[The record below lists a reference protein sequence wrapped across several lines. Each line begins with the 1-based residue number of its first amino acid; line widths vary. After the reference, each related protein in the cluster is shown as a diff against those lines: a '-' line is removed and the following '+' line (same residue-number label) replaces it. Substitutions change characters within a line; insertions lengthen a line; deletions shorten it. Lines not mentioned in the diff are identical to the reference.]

1 MVDKNLTLPV
11 TGMSCANCAASI
23 DKTLAGMEGI
33 IDVGASFATEGV
45 RVTFDSEKTDLQKII
60 AKIRDLGF
68 DVPLA
73 EAQVPVTGMSCA
85 NCAASIEKTL
95 NHKTEGVVD
104 ASVNFA
110 SERVSIR
117 YIPSVVTLD
126 EMGRT
131 IKDLGF
137 ELILTD
143 EEADASDVEE
153 IARDK
158 EIRDQTRKF
167 VIGAAFALPL
177 FILSMSRDFG
187 LTGAWSHAA
196 FMNWFFCFLPHP
208 CSFIRGWTI
217 TSVRIRH

>member
-23 DKTLAGMEGI
+23 DKTLSNMEGI
-33 IDVGASFATEGV
+33 VDVGASFATEGV
-45 RVTFDSEKTDLQKII
+45 RVTFDSKKTDLQKII
-60 AKIRDLGF
+60 AKIKDLGF
-68 DVPLA
+68 DVPIA
-73 EAQVPVTGMSCA
+73 AADVPVTGMSCA

-95 NHKTEGVVD
+95 NRNIDGVVD
-104 ASVNFA
+104 ASVNLA

-117 YIPSVVTLD
+117 YIPSMVTLE
-126 EMGRT
+126 EMGRS

-143 EEADASDVEE
+143 DDTDPADVEE
-153 IARDK
+153 IARNR

-177 FILSMSRDFG
+177 FLLSMSRDFG

-196 FMNWFFCFLPHP
+196 FMNWFFFVSCHP
-208 CSFIRGWTI
+208 GPVLYGDGLLHRC
-217 TSVRIRH
+217 V